1 MKVAATQSPGGGALR
16 QRVQKGVDM
25 AGWRNSRKTSVSES
39 EQGDGRELVSEQ
51 WAMGVCG
58 MEAIRWSRAE
68 EGCHLMWELRD
79 FSDSYCRGDRRSS

>member
-1 MKVAATQSPGGGALR
+1 MKVAATQSPGGGGLR

-51 WAMGVCG
+51 WTMGGCG
-58 MEAIRWSRAE
+58 TLIVSWKARI
-68 EGCHLMWELRD
+68 
-79 FSDSYCRGDRRSS
+79 